1 MVLAV
6 LPGTDIGRSIWERK
20 SPLPHPDSKI
30 KGPYIPG
37 AIRPCDRSRSV
48 GEAIAVEPHIVTA
61 IWKFKRALSLPGNSD
76 DKGSSIGVS
85 VFQRPGTLSIG
96 PSVQSLTLVRTPPKR
111 QCHLFCK
118 TQWHKSE
125 YPSQEEINPKGTHA
139 PILLPQ
145 RSSQSRGF
153 GGEVELSTILSV

>member
-48 GEAIAVEPHIVTA
+48 GEAIAVEPHLVTA
-61 IWKFKRALSLPGNSD
+61 IWKFKRALSLPRNSD
-76 DKGSSIGVS
+76 EKYPNIGVS
-85 VFQRPGTLSIG
+85 VFQRPSALSVG
-96 PSVQSLTLVRTPPKR
+96 SPLQSRSLVRTPSKR
-111 QCHLFCK
+111 QCHVFCK
-118 TQWHKSE
+118 RERHQSE
-125 YPSQEEINPKGTHA
+125 YQSQKKIDPVTFHTA
-139 PILLPQ
+139 ILFLLQ
-145 RSSQSRGF
+145 RGNQRL
-153 GGEVELSTILSV
+153 VESL